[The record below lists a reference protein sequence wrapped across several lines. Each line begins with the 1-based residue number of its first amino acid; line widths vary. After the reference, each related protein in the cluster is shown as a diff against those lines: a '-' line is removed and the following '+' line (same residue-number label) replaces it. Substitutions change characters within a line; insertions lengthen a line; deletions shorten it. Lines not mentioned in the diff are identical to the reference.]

1 MITTNSQIFT
11 QKIHHNNYL
20 VRDHLVQGMHTL
32 PGAALLDMVY
42 RLFNSLEVTR
52 SVELRNIV
60 FKKPICT
67 TEEFDRLVYIEFT
80 QENEQYRVKITSC
93 KMKENI
99 IIDEK
104 HDENMECVVVLK
116 KTVKNSTMDVAR
128 LINDPSTVKW
138 NMDVIYSFIK
148 RINIEHLEF
157 MKTSGEVYQNNN
169 EEIMSLRL
177 GEFASKYNDKF
188 FAHPA
193 LLDSITFAGTSF
205 NLNEIEKE
213 EMTSPSFLPFSIK
226 RFCIN
231 KKLPESVY
239 TFCSNRGL
247 ENKQRDDLLT
257 NDILILDVT
266 GEILVEVEELTLIR
280 IKKHELMECSI
291 AINEKNTE
299 VASVETNQNDED
311 IENIQVVSDQDQIER
326 INTYLKEEI
335 GIALNK
341 NPREMSIHSGFY
353 NLGLDSTHLLTIVK
367 KLEKNLEVQLYPTL
381 LFEYSTINSLSEYIK
396 QHYENEMEAFLNG
409 KSIIK
414 NMEVADKPIETSK
427 NDLNSST
434 LYFQPVLQ
442 KQRINN
448 SIKKIWG
455 KHLIILDQSSDL
467 LEYAFQ
473 NELPN
478 ATLLKLFSDTEEL
491 PDQLEIRFTQVMN
504 VVQKELMSKEKSDVL
519 IQFIFDSDHV
529 NHYVHGLRGFL
540 TTAYEENIR
549 INSQMICFDHLNTA
563 ARESVVQLVQTEA
576 LSHEKGVAEIYYQ
589 ENNSVRFMKVY
600 QEVFLD
606 KCVFSPYCKENGVY
620 IITGGLGGLGYEL
633 AKHIT
638 QMARIKV
645 ILVGRS
651 EENPSIRRQ
660 INGISIDNG
669 SEVVYIKADVSNE
682 SEMNQVIMSIK
693 AKYGRITGV
702 FHCAGIIKDQVIIQ
716 KKSQDI
722 HEVLKPKVFGTYVL
736 DKVTKDENL
745 DFFVLFSSI
754 SSVFGNLGQSDYAVA
769 NGFLDYFSEYR
780 QRKVVDGERFGKTIS
795 INWPLWSDGGM
806 KLTHELEKMMY
817 EKNGMIPLPVTKGL
831 EALNLLIHSAKT
843 QVAVLYG
850 DEQRIKSYME
860 SSLSSYRLN
869 TNTAEI
875 SFEQTMDYEDRDM
888 NLSGEDIAIIGLS
901 GRYPMA
907 DNVDEFYRNLKE
919 GKNCITGLPKKRW
932 EGYEFTFEI
941 EQFYKHGGFLSQI
954 DKFDPLFFNISPRQ
968 AELLD
973 PQARLFLEIAWEA
986 CEDAGFSIDRN
997 RTINNKDH
1005 SVGVF
1010 AGVFWNHYELYGAEM
1025 TQSGSPTSFGV
1036 SSAAVAN
1043 MVSYCLNINGPSLAV
1058 DTMCSSALTAIH
1070 LACES
1075 IRNGECKYAISGG
1088 VNLITHPQRYL
1099 FLSKAQFL
1107 SSDGLCKSFGEG
1119 GDGYVPGEGVGAVL
1133 LTSLREAE
1141 KEGYPIYGVIRGSA
1155 INHGGKTSGITVPDP
1170 LAQSGVISSAIEK
1183 ANIDPA
1189 TINYIEA
1196 HGTGTSLGDP
1206 IEVQGLSRAFSKWT
1220 NDKQFCAI
1228 GSCKSSIG
1236 HLEAAAGIAGLTKV
1250 LLQLK
1255 HGEIFPSLHAE
1266 NLNPLISFQ
1275 DTPFY
1280 LERNYKKWDR
1290 VLIEKNGKQI
1300 YIPRRAGI
1308 SSFGANG
1315 SNAHLI
1321 VEEYVPRSKEIER
1334 IEPANGLNV
1343 IVPLSAKANET
1354 LKLYAHELKNFLSQ
1368 KLAAPKDCVSS
1379 EIELA
1384 DLAYTLQIGR
1394 EAMEKRVAFVVGSV
1408 EELVKGLTGFINS
1421 NETFIRCYRGE
1432 IDNPANSSTNLNVNL
1447 EDCSFS
1453 ENKLIE
1459 LAELWVNGSAINWDK
1474 LYRNNRPKRIK
1485 LPTYPFN
1492 RQSYWPIRT
1501 ISRKINPNLKVLDK
1515 KCSNPLVKPTAIALT
1530 DLKDIHHKE
1539 VASQSLPV
1547 IPTAEEKAG
1556 HTMEQDVPSDNLI
1569 EDLSKTLAEVLYMN
1583 PDDVNIHG
1591 RFIDMGLDSV
1601 VGLEWMRAINAKYSL
1616 SLPATI
1622 IYDYPTIYELSKIIR
1637 TNIAESGINGISVN
1651 GIPEIAEIEHSEAVE
1666 TKSYPNTF
1674 HEISSLELYEDL
1686 ATSLSKA
1693 LYMQRKDINIDTKFI
1708 DMGLDS
1714 IVGLEWIR
1722 ALNLKYSLSLNVTI
1736 IYDYPTIRELSEY
1749 LSTEIL
1755 FTNRLGQVDNMAN
1768 PDGLTSNGRCEQNQQ
1783 EENTT
1788 SEMQEPVE
1796 VNEPIAIIGMSGRYP
1811 DANDLE
1817 MYWNNLANGK
1827 SSIREIPQA
1836 RWDVNEYI
1844 DSPKGNIY
1852 CKWMGYL
1859 DGAEYFDPLFFNIS
1873 PSEAELMDPQHR
1885 LFLQE
1890 SYRAFQDA
1898 GYSPKELSGKNCGVY
1913 LGIMSSEYGT
1923 MLYQNPASINNV
1935 VGNSYAIA
1943 AARISYFL
1951 NLKGP
1956 AIPVDTACSSALVAT
1971 HLACQALANKEIEMA
1986 LVGGVSLYLAPES
1999 YISMCSAG
2007 MLSVEGQ
2014 CKSFDNNADGFV
2026 PGEGVGA
2033 LVLKRLK
2040 DAEADNDHIYGI
2052 ILGSGINQ
2060 DGKTNGIMA
2069 PSANSQM
2076 KLLSEVYEKYNIDV
2090 ESIDYVEMH
2099 GTGTKLGDPI
2109 ELEALSSVFKKKTKR
2124 HHFCGIGSVKS
2135 NIGHTS
2141 AAAGVASIQ
2150 KVLLCMQHEKLVPT
2164 LNFKEPNEHF
2174 NFEDSPLYVNTELK
2188 AWGNTGEKK
2197 RRASI
2202 SSFGFSGTN
2211 AHLVIE
2217 AYTSVPKN
2225 RVPENTYENKPS
2237 LFVLSAKTPE
2247 QLRLYADKLLR
2258 YIEHKQGIDL
2268 DLVNIAYTL
2277 QVGREAMEFR
2287 LAFEVASVT
2296 ELINTLKEIVDNPT
2310 PRGVFLNQ
2318 TKIKK
2323 TENVTVGS
2331 DGNIAY
2337 PLNDWITNRELS
2349 RIGEIWVNGIDV
2361 EWEKLYQI
2369 NKPMKISLPT
2379 YPFIQER
2386 YWATYEDPKV
2396 RDVLSSDRIALHPLI
2411 HQNTSNFYEQRYSST
2426 FTGNESFLK
2435 QICIS
2440 GQYLFPSGAF
2450 LEMAR
2455 VATEY
2460 SIGVFKDNA
2469 HNIKFN
2475 NVSWNH
2481 SAVPIG
2487 NGPIMLHV
2495 GLSVQKNDEISYEI
2509 YSDLEY
2515 ENENIIYSCGRIE
2528 TAKKKDTQYIDLE
2541 SIRNQ
2546 HKQETFSGSEIYT
2559 KLLNSGWECGDENQ
2573 IESATIGGSQLLIKL
2588 SNTETRN
2595 PYLFD
2600 LNLTDRL
2607 LQVFSLLFGLK
2618 KLNPMDTITMKE
2630 LEVFEI
2636 PNRAGW
2642 AVIKP
2647 SRAAHNNQKSSI
2659 DLDFCDENGKIYCS
2673 VKGLSTFSHNKAIEV
2688 PTNDNKVVA
2697 INNDKEALGAEPL
2710 FLFEEVWEE
2719 EQKKLSEINCKTIVC
2734 FLSNKDNRKL
2744 FLDKMGSIDANLK
2757 VIFIG
2762 QGTQYER
2769 VSETEYGI
2777 LRTDRNSFVKA
2788 FENIQEEIN
2797 RIDYMLYLWPLE
2809 DSNLSQDHSCIFYIL
2824 QAATKTRL
2832 KAKKFMVGA
2841 EIENQ
2846 IDRCYVESWIGFERS
2861 LKSIIPDVKMGVILY
2876 DNSEHVCKWTMD
2888 DWLNDLRD
2896 ELHIEMV
2903 KNVLYKNG
2911 KRYVQAI
2918 NPLIIKDK
2926 LKENKLR
2933 KNGNYLITGGLGGIG
2948 ILFAKHLAKNYAAN
2962 LILTGRRPIDDRIQ
2976 RQIKEMEQLGGR
2988 VFYIKSDICDE
2999 FKMREQLSE
3008 VKEVLGD
3015 IHGLIHAAGILHTD
3029 NFKEKG
3035 LADFQEVLNPKINGT
3050 MILDEILKEEPLD
3063 FICYFSSTS
3072 AILGDFGF
3080 CDYAIG
3086 NRFQMAYANYRN
3098 ELNLTGKKQ
3107 GKTFVINWPL
3117 WKDGGMGFVDEKNGE
3132 LYLKA
3137 SGQRS
3142 LEAQEGIDAFEI
3154 ILSQQNVQTLILAGN
3169 ESKIKRML
3177 GINETGIPALTMAL
3191 RNTNKGSTGNRRP
3204 EMKGLSLEQCVE
3216 WDLKELAGKIL
3227 KLSKEK
3233 LDMDS
3238 NLSEF
3243 GFDSVNLAEF
3253 SKLLTDYYQIDVTP
3267 AVFFGHSTLEKLR
3280 EYFILEHRGV
3290 MEAFYREGDNAVEEK
3305 ELKEPIVLFEPRK
3318 KRTMNSR
3325 FMKNLSESNIPE
3337 PIAIIGMSGRFPQ
3350 ARNIEEMWAILE
3362 AGLDVVKEIPEDRF
3376 NWREYYGDSEKDA
3389 GKTNCKWMGS
3399 IPGISEF
3406 DPLFFEISPRD
3417 AETMDPRQ
3425 RLLLQE
3431 SWNAL
3436 EDAGYGKKQIENNR
3450 IGMYVGVE
3458 EGDYQLLVNGEGGV
3472 TSNHNAILAARL
3484 SYILNLSGPNM
3495 AINTAC
3501 SSGLVAAHQACQ
3513 SLRNGECDTAIAAG
3527 VNLICSPELFIGLSQ
3542 AGMLSKDG
3550 KCYTFDERANGMV

>member
-11 QKIHHNNYL
+11 QKVHHNNYL

-42 RLFNSLEVTR
+42 RLFTSLEVTR
-52 SVELRNIV
+52 SFELRNII
-60 FKKPICT
+60 FKKPIYT

-80 QENEQYRVKITSC
+80 QKNEQYRVKITSC
-93 KMKENI
+93 KTNENI
-99 IIDEK
+99 IEDQ

-116 KTVKNSTMDVAR
+116 NIVEKKHIMDVGR
-128 LINDPSTVKW
+128 FINDTSTLKW
-138 NMDVIYSFIK
+138 NVEDIYSFIK
-148 RINIEHLEF
+148 RINVEHLEF

-177 GEFASKYNDKF
+177 GEFAAKYNDKF

-193 LLDSITFAGTSF
+193 LLDSIMFAGTSF
-205 NLNEIEKE
+205 KLNEIEKE
-213 EMTSPSFLPFSIK
+213 EMNQPSFLPFSIK
-226 RFCIN
+226 RLCIN

-239 TFCSNRGL
+239 TFCSNKGL
-247 ENKQRDDLLT
+247 GNEQRDDLLT
-257 NDILILDVT
+257 NNILILDET
-266 GEILVEVEELTLIR
+266 GKILVEVEELTLMR
-280 IKKHELMECSI
+280 MRKHELLECGN
-291 AINEKNTE
+291 ANNENDTE
-299 VASVETNQNDED
+299 GTKLDSEQNYKD
-311 IENIQVVSDQDQIER
+311 IENIQGISNRANVEM
-326 INTYLKEEI
+326 INNYLKEEI

-341 NPREMSIHSGFY
+341 NPREISIHLGFY

-396 QHYENEMEAFLNG
+396 QHYEKEMDVFLNG
-409 KSIIK
+409 K
-414 NMEVADKPIETSK
+414 NMILNAEVDNKHIETSE
-427 NDLNSST
+427 NELNLST
-434 LYFQPVLQ
+434 IYFQPVLQ
-442 KQRINN
+442 KQKVN
-448 SIKKIWG
+448 SRIKKIWD
-455 KHLIILDQSSDL
+455 KHLIILDQTSDL
-467 LEYAFQ
+467 LEYAIKKRF
-473 NELPN
+473 PN
-478 ATLLKLFSDTEEL
+478 STLFKLFSDTGEL
-491 PDQLEIRFTQVMN
+491 PDQLEVKLTQVLE
-504 VVQKELMSKEKSDVL
+504 VLQKELMSKEKSDVL
-519 IQFIFDSDHV
+519 IQLIFDRDHA
-529 NHYVHGLRGFL
+529 NHYVHALRGIL

-549 INSQMICFDHLNTA
+549 INSQMIYFDRLNTA
-563 ARESVVQLVQTEA
+563 TRERAVQLVQDEA

-589 ENNSVRFMKVY
+589 ENNSVRFIKVY
-600 QEVFLD
+600 QEVFFD
-606 KCVFSPYCKENGVY
+606 KSILSPYCKENGVY
-620 IITGGLGGLGYEL
+620 IITGGLGGLGYEI

-638 QMARIKV
+638 QMANIKV
-645 ILVGRS
+645 ILIGRS
-651 EENPSIRRQ
+651 EENSSIQRQ
-660 INGISIDNG
+660 INGISNDNA
-669 SEVVYIKADVSNE
+669 SKVVYIKADVSNE
-682 SEMNQVIMSIK
+682 SEMNKVILSIK
-693 AKYGRITGV
+693 AKYGGITGI
-702 FHCAGIIKDQVIIQ
+702 FHCAGIIKDQIIIK
-716 KKSQDI
+716 KKSEDI
-722 HEVLKPKVFGTYVL
+722 HEVLKPKVLGTYIL
-736 DKVTKDENL
+736 DKVTKDERL

-769 NGFLDYFSEYR
+769 NGFLDYFSQYR
-780 QRKVVDGERFGKTIS
+780 QLKVDDGERFGNTIS

-806 KLTHELEKMMY
+806 KLTHELERMMY
-817 EKNGMIPLPVTKGL
+817 ETKGMIPLPITKGL
-831 EALNLLIHSAKT
+831 ETLDLLINSDKP
-843 QVAVLYG
+843 QVAVLFG
-850 DEQRIKSYME
+850 DEKRIRSYMD
-860 SSLSSYRLN
+860 SSSGSYQLN
-869 TNTAEI
+869 TAGI
-875 SFEQTMDYEDRDM
+875 SCEQTVDYDKDM
-888 NLSGEDIAIIGLS
+888 KLSGEDIAIIGLS

-907 DNVDEFYRNLKE
+907 DNVDQFYHNLKE
-919 GKNCITGLPKKRW
+919 GKNCITGLPEKRW
-932 EGYEFTFEI
+932 EGYEFTYEI

-954 DKFDPLFFNISPRQ
+954 DKFDPLFFSISPRQ

-986 CEDAGFSIDRN
+986 CEDAGFPIDRN
-997 RTINNKDH
+997 RKINNKDN

-1025 TQSGSPTSFGV
+1025 TQNGFPTSFGV

-1043 MVSYCLNINGPSLAV
+1043 MVSYCLNFNGPSLAV

-1133 LTSLREAE
+1133 LTSLKEAE
-1141 KEGYPIYGVIRGSA
+1141 KEGYHIYGVIRGSA
-1155 INHGGKTSGITVPDP
+1155 INHGGKSSGITVPDP
-1170 LAQSGVISSAIEK
+1170 VAQSGVISSAIEK
-1183 ANIDPA
+1183 ANVDP
-1189 TINYIEA
+1189 TSINYIEA

-1206 IEVQGLSRAFSKWT
+1206 IEIHGLSRAFSKWT

-1255 HGEIFPSLHAE
+1255 HGEIFPSLHAK
-1266 NLNPLISFQ
+1266 NLNPLISFH

-1290 VLIEKNGKQI
+1290 VLIEEKNGKQI
-1300 YIPRRAGI
+1300 AIPRRAGI

-1334 IEPANGLNV
+1334 IEPVNPIQV
-1343 IVPLSAKANET
+1343 MVPLSAKANET
-1354 LKLYAHELKNFLSQ
+1354 LIVYAHELKNFLSQ
-1368 KLAAPKDCVSS
+1368 KLAASNEGISS

-1384 DLAYTLQIGR
+1384 DIAYTLQIGR

-1421 NETFIRCYRGE
+1421 NETFSRCFRGE
-1432 IDNPANSSTNLNVNL
+1432 IDNPTDSSINLNVNL
-1447 EDCSFS
+1447 EDFSFS
-1453 ENKLIE
+1453 DNKLVE
-1459 LAELWVNGSAINWDK
+1459 LAKLWINGSVIDWDK
-1474 LYRNNRPKRIK
+1474 LYRNNKPKRIK

-1501 ISRKINPNLKVLDK
+1501 ISRKINHDLRVLDK

-1530 DLKDIHHKE
+1530 DLRNIHHNE
-1539 VASQSLPV
+1539 VEPKSLPF
-1547 IPTAEEKAG
+1547 IPTAEEKAS
-1556 HTMEQDVPSDNLI
+1556 HDLNKKANHNHNLKNNIEQDIPLDNLI
-1569 EDLSKTLAEVLYMN
+1569 DDLSKTLAEVLYMN
-1583 PDDVNIHG
+1583 PNDVNIHS

-1622 IYDYPTIYELSKIIR
+1622 IYDYPTIFELSKIIR
-1637 TNIAESGINGISVN
+1637 TNIVESGINGMPVN
-1651 GIPEIAEIEHSEAVE
+1651 DIPEIAEIESSEAVE
-1666 TKSYPNTF
+1666 TKSYINTL
-1674 HEISSLELYEDL
+1674 HEITSLELYEDL

-1722 ALNLKYSLSLNVTI
+1722 SLNLKYSLSLNVTI
-1736 IYDYPTIRELSEY
+1736 IYDYPTIRELSQY
-1749 LSTEIL
+1749 LITEIHSAKSL
-1755 FTNRLGQVDNMAN
+1755 GQIDKMTNR
-1768 PDGLTSNGRCEQNQQ
+1768 DGLTLNGFGEQNQK
-1783 EENTT
+1783 EEPTTT
-1788 SEMQEPVE
+1788 SEMRDPVE

-1827 SSIREIPQA
+1827 NSIQEIPQT
-1836 RWDVNEYI
+1836 RWDVNEYT

-1859 DGAEYFDPLFFNIS
+1859 EGAEYFDPLFFNIA

-1890 SYRAFQDA
+1890 SYRAFEDA
-1898 GYSPKELSGKNCGVY
+1898 GYSPKELNGKNCGVY
-1913 LGIMSSEYGT
+1913 LGIMSNEYGT
-1923 MLYQNPASINNV
+1923 MLYQNQSSINNV

-1971 HLACQALANKEIEMA
+1971 HLACQALANREIEMA

-2040 DAEADNDHIYGI
+2040 DAEADHDHIYGI
-2052 ILGSGINQ
+2052 IVGSGINQ

-2090 ESIDYVEMH
+2090 ESINYVEMH

-2109 ELEALSSVFKKKTKR
+2109 ELEALSSVFKKKTKH

-2188 AWGNTGEKK
+2188 AWRKAGEKK

-2217 AYTSVPKN
+2217 EYTSDPKK
-2225 RVPENTYENKPS
+2225 PLSKNTYDNKTS

-2247 QLRLYADKLLR
+2247 LLRLCADKLLR
-2258 YIEHKQGIDL
+2258 YMEYKQDI
-2268 DLVNIAYTL
+2268 DLVNVAYTL

-2287 LAFEVASVT
+2287 LAIEAASRI
-2296 ELINTLKEIVDNPT
+2296 ELINTLKEIADNHT
-2310 PRGVFLNQ
+2310 PSGVFFNQ

-2323 TENVTVGS
+2323 LENVTVDS
-2331 DGNIAY
+2331 DGSIAF
-2337 PLNDWITNRELS
+2337 PLDEWITNRELS

-2361 EWEKLYQI
+2361 EWDKLYQG

-2379 YPFIQER
+2379 YPFIQDR
-2386 YWATYEDPKV
+2386 YWATYEAAKA
-2396 RDVLSSDRIALHPLI
+2396 RDDLSLDMTALHPLI

-2435 QICIS
+2435 LTCIS
-2440 GQYLFPSGAF
+2440 GQYLFPGGAF

-2455 VATEY
+2455 VAAEY
-2460 SIGVFKDNA
+2460 SMGVIKDNSQ
-2469 HNIKFN
+2469 NIKFN

-2481 SAVPIG
+2481 SAVPLG

-2495 GLSVQKNDEISYEI
+2495 GLSIQKNDEIAYEI
-2509 YSDLEY
+2509 YSDLEHQD
-2515 ENENIIYSCGRIE
+2515 ENIIYSYGSIE
-2528 TAKKKDTQYIDLE
+2528 TSKKKDDQYIDLE
-2541 SIRNQ
+2541 SSIRNQ
-2546 HKQETFSGSEIYT
+2546 QNQEIFSRSEIYT
-2559 KLLNSGWECGDENQ
+2559 KLLNSGWECDDENQ
-2573 IESATIGGSQLLIKL
+2573 IETAIIRGSQLLIKL
-2588 SNTETRN
+2588 SNKETGSS
-2595 PYLFD
+2595 YLFD
-2600 LNLTDRL
+2600 LYLKDRL

-2618 KLNPMDTITMKE
+2618 ELNPMDTITLKE

-2636 PNRAGW
+2636 PSTAAW
-2642 AVIKP
+2642 AVINP
-2647 SRAAHNNQKSSI
+2647 SSAVHNNQKTSI
-2659 DLDFCDENGKIYCS
+2659 DIDFCDENGKIYCS
-2673 VKGLSTFSHNKAIEV
+2673 VKGLSTFSQNKLIEV
-2688 PTNDNKVVA
+2688 SLNDNKALA
-2697 INNDKEALGAEPL
+2697 INNAKKAQEAEPL
-2710 FLFEEVWEE
+2710 FLFEEVWVEE
-2719 EQKKLSEINCKTIVC
+2719 EKKLSEINCKTIVC
-2734 FLSNKDNRKL
+2734 FLSNNENRKL
-2744 FLDKMGSIDANLK
+2744 FLEKMGSIDVNIK
-2757 VIFIG
+2757 VIFIS

-2769 VSETEYGI
+2769 LSETEYEI
-2777 LRTDRNSFVKA
+2777 LRTDRNSFIKV
-2788 FENIQEEIN
+2788 FEDIKEKIN
-2797 RIDYMLYLWPLE
+2797 NIDYMLYLWQLE

-2824 QAATKTRL
+2824 QAVTMTRL

-2841 EIENQ
+2841 EIKNQ
-2846 IDRCYVESWIGFERS
+2846 IDRCYLESWIGFERS
-2861 LKSIIPDVKMGVILY
+2861 LKNIIPDTKMGIILY
-2876 DNSEHVCKWTMD
+2876 DNSENVYKWTMD

-2903 KNVLYKNG
+2903 KNVLYKSG

-2926 LKENKLR
+2926 LKDIGLR

-2962 LILTGRRPIDDRIQ
+2962 LILTGRSPIDKEKQ
-2976 RQIKEMEQLGGR
+2976 LHIKELEQLGGS
-2988 VFYIKSDICDE
+2988 VFYARSDISDE
-2999 FKMREQLSE
+2999 NKMREQISKA
-3008 VKEVLGD
+3008 KEVFGD
-3015 IHGLIHAAGILHTD
+3015 IHGIIHAAGILHAE
-3029 NFKEKG
+3029 NFREKELK
-3035 LADFQEVLNPKINGT
+3035 DFQEVLNPKINGT

-3098 ELNLTGKKQ
+3098 EMNISGKKKI
-3107 GKTFVINWPL
+3107 KTFVINWPL
-3117 WKDGGMGFVDEKNGE
+3117 WKDGGMGFGDERNGE

-3169 ESKIKRML
+3169 ERKINRML
-3177 GINETGIPALTMAL
+3177 GINAIGAPTHAMSF
-3191 RNTNKGSTGNRRP
+3191 RKTNKESIGNRRP

-3233 LDMDS
+3233 LDIDS

-3243 GFDSVNLAEF
+3243 GFDSINLAEF
-3253 SKLLTDYYQIDVTP
+3253 SKQLTDHYQIDVTP
-3267 AVFFGHSTLEKLR
+3267 AVFFGYSTLEKLR
-3280 EYFILEHRGV
+3280 QYFILEYRGV
-3290 MEAFYREGDNAVEEK
+3290 MEAFYREGVNVVEEK
-3305 ELKEPIVLFEPRK
+3305 GQQEPIVLFEPRK

-3325 FMKNLSESNIPE
+3325 FMKNRDESNIP
-3337 PIAIIGMSGRFPQ
+3337 
-3350 ARNIEEMWAILE
+3350 
-3362 AGLDVVKEIPEDRF
+3362 
-3376 NWREYYGDSEKDA
+3376 
-3389 GKTNCKWMGS
+3389 
-3399 IPGISEF
+3399 
-3406 DPLFFEISPRD
+3406 
-3417 AETMDPRQ
+3417 
-3425 RLLLQE
+3425 
-3431 SWNAL
+3431 
-3436 EDAGYGKKQIENNR
+3436 
-3450 IGMYVGVE
+3450 
-3458 EGDYQLLVNGEGGV
+3458 
-3472 TSNHNAILAARL
+3472 
-3484 SYILNLSGPNM
+3484 
-3495 AINTAC
+3495 
-3501 SSGLVAAHQACQ
+3501 
-3513 SLRNGECDTAIAAG
+3513 
-3527 VNLICSPELFIGLSQ
+3527 
-3542 AGMLSKDG
+3542 
-3550 KCYTFDERANGMV
+3550 